1 MSSAFSIALS
11 SLKAQSEAIDVTGH
25 NLANLNTTGF
35 KTSDVDFR
43 DLVASSLG
51 WATSSGMGVTRPLTQ
66 QVFSQGTVVSSD
78 SAWAAAIQGNGFFM
92 LKSPNGEALYTRDG
106 NFSLNADGSLTTQTG
121 ERVQGWMATASGLN
135 TGVTPT
141 NIAVPTGQNLSA
153 QATTSFSFAANLNAS
168 GTAANSTNV
177 FNVAVP
183 VVDSLGSSHTLT
195 ITFTK
200 SSSTPN
206 SWNYDVTIPGQDLA
220 GGTAGAQVSLLSAPG
235 TLGFNADGTLAAGSP
250 TAIPLAVS
258 GLADGAS
265 TMNMNWSL
273 LNTAGTP
280 DITQFAQ
287 TSESDDLL
295 QNGMGAGKLSKVGI
309 GDNGQIMASFTNG
322 QQKVIGQIAL
332 ASFKNTDSLQD
343 VGNNNF
349 SATAATSPAAVG
361 TAQSGD
367 RGQIL
372 SGSLENSNVD
382 IASQFT
388 NLITYQ
394 RGYQASSRVITTEDN
409 MLQDL
414 LQTIR

>member
-1 MSSAFSIALS
+1 MSTAFSIALS

-35 KTSDVDFR
+35 KSSNVDFR

-51 WATSSGMGVTRPLTQ
+51 WSTSSGMGVTRPLTQ

-92 LKSPNGEALYTRDG
+92 LKSPNGEGLYTRDG

-121 ERVQGWMATASGLN
+121 ERVQGWMASASGLN

-141 NIAVPTGQNLSA
+141 NISIPTGQNLSA

-195 ITFTK
+195 VTFTK
-200 SSSTPN
+200 SSTNPN
-206 SWNYDVTIPGQDLA
+206 SWDYDVTIPGQDLA

-235 TLGFNADGTLAAGSP
+235 TLAFNTDGTLAAGSP
-250 TAIPLAVS
+250 TAVPLTVS

-273 LNTAGTP
+273 LNTGGTP

-349 SATAATSPAAVG
+349 SATAGTSPASVG

>member
-1 MSSAFSIALS
+1 MSTAFSIALS

-35 KTSDVDFR
+35 KASDVDFR
-43 DLVASSLG
+43 DLVASNLG
-51 WATSSGMGVTRPLTQ
+51 WATSSGMGVTRPLSQ
-66 QVFSQGTVVSSD
+66 QVFSQGTIVSSD

-92 LKSPNGEALYTRDG
+92 LKSPNGEGLYTRDG
-106 NFSLNADGSLTTQTG
+106 NFSLNSDGSLTTQTG
-121 ERVQGWMATASGLN
+121 ERVQGWMATSSGLN

-141 NIAVPTGQNLSA
+141 NIVIPTGQNLSA

-195 ITFTK
+195 VTFTK
-200 SSSTPN
+200 STTTPN
-206 SWNYDVTIPGQDLA
+206 SWSYDVTIPGSDLA
-220 GGTAGAQVSLLSAPG
+220 GGTAGSQVSLLSSPG
-235 TLGFNADGTLAAGSP
+235 TLSFNTDGTLAAGSP
-250 TAIPLAVS
+250 SSVALTVS

-265 TMNMNWSL
+265 TMNMDWSL
-273 LNTAGTP
+273 LNTGGTP

-332 ASFKNTDSLQD
+332 ATFRNTDSLQD

-349 SATAATSPAAVG
+349 AATAGTSPASVG